1 MPKSISELAGRR
13 RDPSLNLSC
22 LQISFWSNLSFAPS
36 QDLQC
41 GHLVNITPPSKGGE
55 KEVPQVEPKLK

>member
-13 RDPSLNLSC
+13 GDPSLDLSC

-36 QDLQC
+36 QDLRFEH
-41 GHLVNITPPSKGGE
+41 GAVD
-55 KEVPQVEPKLK
+55 VRKLYVRD